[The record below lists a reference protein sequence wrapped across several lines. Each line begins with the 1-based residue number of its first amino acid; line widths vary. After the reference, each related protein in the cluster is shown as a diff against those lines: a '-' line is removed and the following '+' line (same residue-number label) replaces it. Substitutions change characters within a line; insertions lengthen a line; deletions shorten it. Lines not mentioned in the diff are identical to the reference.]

1 MPSAMSVILV
11 CMTFLREAGPAL
23 QDRLFI
29 FKIRMRVSK
38 CIAGSSVKSKA
49 NCVACHKDAEKGN
62 FDGD

>member
-1 MPSAMSVILV
+1 
-11 CMTFLREAGPAL
+11 MTFLREAGPTL